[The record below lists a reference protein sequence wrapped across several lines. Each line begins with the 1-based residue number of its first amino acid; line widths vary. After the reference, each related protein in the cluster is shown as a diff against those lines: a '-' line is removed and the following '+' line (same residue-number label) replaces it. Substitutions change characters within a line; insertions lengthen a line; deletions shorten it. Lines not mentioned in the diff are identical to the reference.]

1 MTATQTLAG
10 SNRRRDFL
18 SGKGVSLMDR
28 WIYVFMAA
36 SFVAVILAGFIPDSF
51 SEVAAVQSGERPPFP
66 LVLHLHALLMGS
78 YLLLLLSQTVL
89 VATGRVH
96 LHRRLGIAG
105 MVLGPALV
113 VVGFILVPTTYHLM
127 VAAAEAAPAALKGK
141 MGAGLA
147 YAENILLVQTRMGL
161 MFAILLILGL
171 RARAADPG
179 FHKRMMILSIAVP
192 LQAGF
197 GRIPWLPTTM
207 PDRPI
212 SPDLDVLLAI
222 APMFLWDVVRNRTI
236 HRAYWV
242 WLAVG
247 LPFTVAV
254 HALWDTSFWH
264 AMAKIIMG
272 A

>member
-1 MTATQTLAG
+1 MTTTPTLAG
-10 SNRRRDFL
+10 SNRRRAFL
-18 SGKGVSLMDR
+18 SGMGVGLIDR
-28 WIYVFMAA
+28 WIYVFTAA
-36 SFVAVILAGFIPDSF
+36 GFLGVVLAGFIPDSF
-51 SEVAAVQSGERPPFP
+51 TEVAAVQSGERPPFP
-66 LVLHLHALLMGS
+66 LVLHIHALLMGS

-96 LHRRLGIAG
+96 LHRQLGIAG

-113 VVGFILVPTTYHLM
+113 VVGFILVPTTYHSM
-127 VAAAEAAPAALKGK
+127 VAAAETAPAALKGK
-141 MGAGLA
+141 MDAGLA
-147 YAENILLVQTRMGL
+147 YAENVLLLQTRMGL
-161 MFAILLILGL
+161 MFAIPLILGL
-171 RARAADPG
+171 RARASDSG

-197 GRIPWLPTTM
+197 GRIPWIPTTM

-212 SPDLDVLLAI
+212 SPDLYVLLAI

-242 WLAVG
+242 WLAVS

-254 HALWDTSFWH
+254 HVLWDTSFWH
-264 AMAKIIMG
+264 AMVKSVMG